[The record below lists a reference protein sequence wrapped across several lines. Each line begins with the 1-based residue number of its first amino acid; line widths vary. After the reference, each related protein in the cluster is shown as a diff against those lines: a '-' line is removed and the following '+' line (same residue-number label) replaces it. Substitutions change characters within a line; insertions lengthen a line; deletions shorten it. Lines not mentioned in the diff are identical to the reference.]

1 MFCVKE
7 NYKENIQEC
16 LKKLWV
22 NMDFFFLLILANK
35 FFPEIAV
42 ETVICNG
49 KKASKNHKFR
59 SHQLDKRCIT
69 WKKLTWGDI
78 LFAECRQRY
87 KCMQWSRAV
96 KPSLTDFLIGWN
108 LQRFLYY
115 FPLIRR
121 LSRNL
126 NILIELILWEVLK
139 TPPFYCMLESV

>member
-22 NMDFFFLLILANK
+22 NMVFFFLLILANK

-49 KKASKNHKFR
+49 KKVSKNHKFR

-69 WKKLTWGDI
+69 WKNWHEVIFCLLNVGKGISACNDPW
-78 LFAECRQRY
+78 
-87 KCMQWSRAV
+87 AV

>member
-1 MFCVKE
+1 MLLKSCNPSQMHWSGMFCVKE

-22 NMDFFFLLILANK
+22 NMDYFFLLILANK

-69 WKKLTWGDI
+69 WKNWHEVIFCLLNVGKGISACNDPEQLNLVWLT
-78 LFAECRQRY
+78 
-87 KCMQWSRAV
+87 
-96 KPSLTDFLIGWN
+96 SLLVETYNVFYI
-108 LQRFLYY
+108 
-115 FPLIRR
+115 I
-121 LSRNL
+121 S
-126 NILIELILWEVLK
+126 LW
-139 TPPFYCMLESV
+139 

>member
-22 NMDFFFLLILANK
+22 NMDFFFSLILANK

-49 KKASKNHKFR
+49 KKGSKNHKFR

-69 WKKLTWGDI
+69 WKNWHEVIFCLLNVGKGISACNDPW
-78 LFAECRQRY
+78 
-87 KCMQWSRAV
+87 AV

>member
-49 KKASKNHKFR
+49 KKVSKNHKFR

-69 WKKLTWGDI
+69 WKNWHEVIFCLLNVGKGISACNDPW
-78 LFAECRQRY
+78 
-87 KCMQWSRAV
+87 AV

>member
-69 WKKLTWGDI
+69 WKNWHEVIFCLLNVGKGISACNDPW
-78 LFAECRQRY
+78 
-87 KCMQWSRAV
+87 AV

>member
-59 SHQLDKRCIT
+59 SHQLDKRCIM
-69 WKKLTWGDI
+69 WKNWHEVIFCLLNVGKGISACNDPWAI
-78 LFAECRQRY
+78 E
-87 KCMQWSRAV
+87 
-96 KPSLTDFLIGWN
+96 PSLTDFLIGWN

-126 NILIELILWEVLK
+126 NILIELILWEGLK

>member
-69 WKKLTWGDI
+69 WKNWNEVIFCLLNVGKGISACNDPEQLNLVWLT
-78 LFAECRQRY
+78 
-87 KCMQWSRAV
+87 
-96 KPSLTDFLIGWN
+96 SLLVEIYN
-108 LQRFLYY
+108 VFLYY